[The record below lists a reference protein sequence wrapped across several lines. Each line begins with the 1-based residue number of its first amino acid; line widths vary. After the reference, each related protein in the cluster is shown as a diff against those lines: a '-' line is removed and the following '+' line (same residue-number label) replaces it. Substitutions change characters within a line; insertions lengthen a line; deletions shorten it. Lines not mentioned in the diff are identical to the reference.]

1 MGQGNLRVYFT
12 QHSYCPAA
20 LLEVT
25 YVSKSVT
32 SNTVQGKPNLVSSQ
46 AQCSSRRF
54 YPNDIS
60 SSIIRIRR
68 NISFLPSEGPKVDK
82 VENEVQ
88 RSDAEA
94 EKACGRIK
102 DALLFAPPLHPAVIR
117 HQRHLASPS
126 TTPNLPRLAVH
137 CAAYYVKYTR
147 DQAFKITPCNF
158 KRKVVPPYL
167 IKYKAME
174 MRACR

>member
-1 MGQGNLRVYFT
+1 MT
-12 QHSYCPAA
+12 
-20 LLEVT
+20 
-25 YVSKSVT
+25 
-32 SNTVQGKPNLVSSQ
+32 
-46 AQCSSRRF
+46 
-54 YPNDIS
+54 
-60 SSIIRIRR
+60 
-68 NISFLPSEGPKVDK
+68 FLPLSYAHGGISLFFPLKAPKVDK

-88 RSDAEA
+88 RSEAEA

-126 TTPNLPRLAVH
+126 TTPNLPRLAVQ
-137 CAAYYVKYTR
+137 CAACYVKYTE

-167 IKYKAME
+167 IRYKVME